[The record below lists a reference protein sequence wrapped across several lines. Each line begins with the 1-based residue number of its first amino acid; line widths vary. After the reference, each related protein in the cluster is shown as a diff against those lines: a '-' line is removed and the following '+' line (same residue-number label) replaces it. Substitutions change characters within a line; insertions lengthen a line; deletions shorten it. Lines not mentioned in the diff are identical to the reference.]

1 MCYLLVL
8 LKCDNLPSTTSALHR
23 SSIEMAEAELN
34 TTSSRTDGSISG
46 EAMQPRSISSLPA
59 GFSMA
64 YPVMFHP

>member
-23 SSIEMAEAELN
+23 SSIEMAELN
-34 TTSSRTDGSISG
+34 TTSLRTDGSISG